1 MKDRTVKIIR
11 WIARIASILIIILGL
26 PFYFGYGNP
35 IPFSTPN
42 YTFLDNLW
50 LTIFP
55 LMFIGLLIGWKNEKV
70 GGLLVTIP
78 VFIGLL
84 ASLILQGQIVN
95 LMLVPLIIGMLYL
108 TTYYRK

>member
-1 MKDRTVKIIR
+1 MKDKYFKIIR
-11 WIARIASILIIILGL
+11 WFARIASILIIILGM

-35 IPFSTPN
+35 IPFINPN

-55 LMFIGLLIGWKNEKV
+55 IMFIGLLIGWKNERL

-84 ASLILQGQIVN
+84 ASLFLQGQIVN

-108 TTYYRK
+108 TAYYRK